1 MATST
6 PNLLTLPREL
16 RDRIYSYL
24 THPLDLNWDYGNL
37 STLIG
42 TDGGVQIIEPV
53 PIRVLNCPFPQLL
66 CVHPRIYEEYRAA
79 CLKNLAA
86 IIDPA
91 LHTLDNSRFRPHL
104 TSKDFSNVV
113 LARLRHVTLY
123 ITLHAK
129 TTSYNLDW
137 QNQLNL
143 LSALIKKADRLIAV
157 RIAIR
162 QQLHM
167 NSPTFDESQLPY
179 VLIPASQR
187 LATTSN
193 HPFLPSLPPTLAG
206 MSLSQRGEGYHIGY
220 APTSVSPSTSTSN
233 PTYKINNRTYSLS
246 HAVRKIGV
254 YMYAQDERSHVKRKW
269 RVEEVVERWPMR
281 RYPREALESV
291 GKERGLELEEGG
303 CVEWIEM

>member
-24 THPLDLNWDYGNL
+24 THQLDLNWDYSDL

-42 TDGGVQIIEPV
+42 ADGNVQIIEPV
-53 PIRVLNCPFPQLL
+53 PVRVLDCPFPQLL
-66 CVHPRIYEEYRAA
+66 CVHPRIYEEYHAA
-79 CLKNLAA
+79 CLKNLEA

-91 LHTLDNSRFRPHL
+91 LHTVDKSHFHPHQI
-104 TSKDFSNVV
+104 SKDFSTTV
-113 LARLRHVTLY
+113 LARLRHVTLF

-129 TTSYNLDW
+129 TTFHNLDW

-143 LSALIKKADRLIAV
+143 LSALIKKADRLVSV

-167 NSPTFDESQLPY
+167 SSPTFDESQLPS
-179 VLIPASQR
+179 VLIPGAQR
-187 LATTSN
+187 LAITST
-193 HPFLPSLPPTLAG
+193 HPFLPSLPLTLAG

-220 APTSVSPSTSTSN
+220 APTSVSPSIPTSN
-233 PTYKINNRTYSLS
+233 PTHKINNRTYTLS
-246 HAVRKIGV
+246 HAIRKIGV
-254 YMYAQDERSHVKRKW
+254 YMYDQDERNFVKRKW

-281 RYPREALESV
+281 SYPREALESV
-291 GKERGLELEEGG
+291 GRKRGLELEEGG
-303 CVEWIEM
+303 CVEWVEM